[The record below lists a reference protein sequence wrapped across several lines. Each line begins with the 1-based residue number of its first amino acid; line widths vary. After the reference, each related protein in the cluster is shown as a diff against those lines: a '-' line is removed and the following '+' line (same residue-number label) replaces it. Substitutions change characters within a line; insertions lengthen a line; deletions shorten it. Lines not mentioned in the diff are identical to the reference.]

1 MSGGDLL
8 LVAASGLARE
18 VLALVRAHDLYNV
31 VGILDDSAELQGAV
45 VDGVRVFGGVEVAA
59 TRPFAALLVCAGRG
73 SAREAIVK
81 RLADV
86 GVGRERFA
94 TVVHPGVEVPGG
106 SRVGSGTILLAG
118 VVLTTA
124 VSVGDHVVVMPNAT
138 LTHDDTLEDY
148 ATVCAG
154 VSLGGSV
161 TIGTG
166 AYIGMNASV
175 RERVRVGAGATL
187 GMGAALLTDLPDEET
202 WVGVP
207 ARKLGDAAGPGR
219 HRAALDAATEP
230 DTATPTAE
238 QPAADHD
245 DRKAAS

>member
-1 MSGGDLL
+1 MAGGDLL

-18 VLALVRAHDLYNV
+18 VLALVRAHDLYDV
-31 VGILDDSAELQGAV
+31 VGILDDSAELLGTEI
-45 VDGVRVFGGVEVAA
+45 DGVRVLGGVEVAA
-59 TRPFAALLVCAGRG
+59 MRPFASLVVCVGRG

-81 RLADV
+81 RLADA
-86 GVGRERFA
+86 GVSRDRFA
-94 TVVHPGVEVPGG
+94 TVVHPGVAVPAG
-106 SRVGSGTILLAG
+106 SAVGAGTIILAG

-161 TIGTG
+161 TVGSG
-166 AYIGMNASV
+166 AYLGMNASV

-187 GMGAALLTDLPDEET
+187 GMGAVLLADLPDDET

-207 ARKLGDAAGPGR
+207 ARKLGGVPGAGR
-219 HRAALDAATEP
+219 HRVALGPITEP
-230 DTATPTAE
+230 QAPTPTAE
-238 QPAADHD
+238 QTASDDD

>member
-18 VLALVRAHDLYNV
+18 VLALVRAHDLYYV
-31 VGILDDSAELQGAV
+31 IGILDDSPELHGTEV
-45 VDGVRVFGGVEVAA
+45 NGVRVLGGVEVAV

-86 GVGRERFA
+86 GIGRERFA
-94 TVVHPGVEVPGG
+94 TIIHPGVEVPHG
-106 SRVGSGTILLAG
+106 SRVGAGTILLAG

-161 TIGTG
+161 TVGSG
-166 AYIGMNASV
+166 AYVGMNASV
-175 RERVRVGAGATL
+175 RERVRVGPGATL
-187 GMGAALLTDLPDEET
+187 GMGAVLLTDLPHDET

-207 ARKLGDAAGPGR
+207 ARKIDGGPAGR
-219 HRAALDAATEP
+219 H
-230 DTATPTAE
+230 
-238 QPAADHD
+238 
-245 DRKAAS
+245 AS

>member
-18 VLALVRAHDLYNV
+18 VLALVRAHGLYDV
-31 VGILDDSAELQGAV
+31 IGILDDSPALHGTE
-45 VDGVRVFGGVEVAA
+45 VDGVRVLGGVEVAA

-73 SAREAIVK
+73 TAREAIVK

-86 GVGRERFA
+86 GISRERFA
-94 TVVHPGVEVPGG
+94 TVVHPGVEVPDG
-106 SRVGSGTILLAG
+106 SRVGAGTILLAG

-124 VSVGDHVVVMPNAT
+124 VSIGDHVVVMPNAT

-161 TIGTG
+161 TIGSG
-166 AYIGMNASV
+166 AYVGMNASV
-175 RERVRVGAGATL
+175 RERVRVGSGATL
-187 GMGAALLTDLPDEET
+187 GMGAALLTDLPDDET

-207 ARKLGDAAGPGR
+207 ARKLGDAAGAGR
-219 HRAALDAATEP
+219 HRAAP
-230 DTATPTAE
+230 DTATDPDAMPTAE
-238 QPAADHD
+238 PSAADHD

>member
-18 VLALVRAHDLYNV
+18 VLALVRAHSLYDV
-31 VGILDDSAELQGAV
+31 VGILDDSAALHGTE
-45 VDGVRVFGGVEVAA
+45 VDGVRVLGGVEVAA
-59 TRPFAALLVCAGRG
+59 MRPFAALLVCAGRG

-86 GVGRERFA
+86 GIGRERFA
-94 TVVHPGVEVPGG
+94 TVVHPGVEVPDG
-106 SRVGSGTILLAG
+106 SRVGAGTVLLAG

-124 VSVGDHVVVMPNAT
+124 VSIGDHVVVMPNAT

-161 TIGTG
+161 MIGTG

-187 GMGAALLTDLPDEET
+187 GMGAALLTDLPDDET

-207 ARKLGDAAGPGR
+207 ARKLGDAAGAGR
-219 HRAALDAATEP
+219 HRAALDAVTES

-238 QPAADHD
+238 QPAADND